1 MIKVILNNDGLELA
15 AGTTLA
21 QLLIE
26 LEQNKPG
33 VAVALNQQVV
43 ARSQWPEQQLASND
57 KITLF
62 HAIAG
67 G

>member
-1 MIKVILNNDGLELA
+1 MRVVLNDEALDLA
-15 AGTTLA
+15 EGTTLG
-21 QLLIE
+21 QLLVT
-26 LEQNKPG
+26 LEQDKPG

-43 ARSQWPEQQLASND
+43 ARSQWSVQPLTPND
-57 KITLF
+57 NITLF

>member
-1 MIKVILNNDGLELA
+1 MRVILNDEALDLA
-15 AGTTLA
+15 EGTTLG
-21 QLLIE
+21 QLLVT
-26 LEQNKPG
+26 LEQDKPG

-43 ARSQWPEQQLASND
+43 ARSQWSVQQLTPND
-57 KITLF
+57 NITLF

>member
-1 MIKVILNNDGLELA
+1 MQITLNDKTMTLTEGI
-15 AGTTLA
+15 TLA
-21 QLLIE
+21 ELLLE

-33 VAVALNQQVV
+33 VAVALNQAVV
-43 ARSQWPEQQLASND
+43 ARGQWSEQILNEND

>member
-1 MIKVILNNDGLELA
+1 MIRVILNNEALELA
-15 AGTTLA
+15 KGITLG
-21 QLLIE
+21 QLLLE
-26 LEQNKPG
+26 LEQSKPG
-33 VAVALNQQVV
+33 VAVALNQSVV
-43 ARSQWPEQQLASND
+43 ARSQWPEKILNEND

>member
-1 MIKVILNNDGLELA
+1 MQVTVNEEFLQLTP
-15 AGTTLA
+15 GTSLQGMLV
-21 QLLIE
+21 QL
-26 LEQNKPG
+26 QQDKPG

-43 ARSQWPEQQLASND
+43 ARSQWSQITLNGGDQ
-57 KITLF
+57 ITLF

>member
-1 MIKVILNNDGLELA
+1 MRVVLNDEALDLA
-15 AGTTLA
+15 EGTTLG
-21 QLLIE
+21 QLLVT
-26 LEQNKPG
+26 LEQDKPG

-43 ARSQWPEQQLASND
+43 ARSQWGEQQLTPND
-57 KITLF
+57 NITLF

>member
-1 MIKVILNNDGLELA
+1 MQITLNDKPMTLTEGL
-15 AGTTLA
+15 TLV
-21 QLLIE
+21 QLLE
-26 LEQNKPG
+26 QLDQNKPG
-33 VAVALNQQVV
+33 VAVALNQSVV
-43 ARSQWPEQQLASND
+43 ARGQWGEQILNEND

>member
-1 MIKVILNNDGLELA
+1 MITVILNNDALELA
-15 AGTTLA
+15 QGTTLA
-21 QLLIE
+21 QLLLE
-26 LEQNKPG
+26 LEQDKPG

-43 ARSQWPEQQLASND
+43 ARSQWSEQLLAAND

>member
-1 MIKVILNNDGLELA
+1 MRVTLNEEALELA
-15 AGTTLA
+15 EGTTLGR
-21 QLLIE
+21 LLAE
-26 LEQNKPG
+26 LEQDKPG

-43 ARSQWPEQQLASND
+43 ARGRWPEQALAPD
-57 KITLF
+57 DTITLF

>member
-1 MIKVILNNDGLELA
+1 MRIVLNDEALDLA
-15 AGTTLA
+15 EGTTLG
-21 QLLIE
+21 QLLVE
-26 LEQNKPG
+26 LEQDKPG

-43 ARSQWPEQQLASND
+43 ARSQWGVQPLTPND
-57 KITLF
+57 NITLF

>member
-1 MIKVILNNDGLELA
+1 MQITLNDKAMTLTEGITLEKL
-15 AGTTLA
+15 LA
-21 QLLIE
+21 QLD
-26 LEQNKPG
+26 QNKPG
-33 VAVALNQQVV
+33 VAVALNQSVV
-43 ARSQWPEQQLASND
+43 ARGQWAEQIVNEND

>member
-1 MIKVILNNDGLELA
+1 MQITLNDKTMMLTEGITLAELLLELD
-15 AGTTLA
+15 
-21 QLLIE
+21 
-26 LEQNKPG
+26 QNKPG
-33 VAVALNQQVV
+33 VAVALNQSVV
-43 ARSQWPEQQLASND
+43 ARGQWSEQVLNEND

>member
-1 MIKVILNNDGLELA
+1 MRVVLNDEALDLA
-15 AGTTLA
+15 EGTTLG
-21 QLLIE
+21 QLLVT
-26 LEQNKPG
+26 LEQDKPG

-43 ARSQWPEQQLASND
+43 ARSQWSVQQLTPND
-57 KITLF
+57 NITLF

>member
-1 MIKVILNNDGLELA
+1 MQIILNDKPMTLTEGI
-15 AGTTLA
+15 TLA
-21 QLLIE
+21 QLLLE
-26 LEQNKPG
+26 LEQDKPG
-33 VAVALNQQVV
+33 VAVALNQSVV
-43 ARSQWPEQQLASND
+43 ARGQWAEQILNEND

>member
-1 MIKVILNNDGLELA
+1 MQVTVNEESLQLTP
-15 AGTTLA
+15 GTSLQGVLA
-21 QLLIE
+21 QL
-26 LEQNKPG
+26 QQDKPG

-43 ARSQWPEQQLASND
+43 ARTQWQQTILNAGD
-57 KITLF
+57 QITLF

>member
-1 MIKVILNNDGLELA
+1 MITVILNNDPLELA
-15 AGTTLA
+15 RNTTLA
-21 QLLIE
+21 QLLID
-26 LEQNKPG
+26 LEQDKPG

-43 ARSQWPEQQLASND
+43 ARSQWSEQPLASND
-57 KITLF
+57 RITLF

>member
-1 MIKVILNNDGLELA
+1 MQITLNDKPMTLTEGL
-15 AGTTLA
+15 TLV
-21 QLLIE
+21 QLL
-26 LEQNKPG
+26 EQLDRNKPG
-33 VAVALNQQVV
+33 VAVALNQSVV
-43 ARSQWPEQQLASND
+43 ARGQWGEQILNEND

>member
-1 MIKVILNNDGLELA
+1 MQITLNDKTMTLTEGITLDEL
-15 AGTTLA
+15 
-21 QLLIE
+21 LLE

-33 VAVALNQQVV
+33 VAVALNQSVV
-43 ARSQWPEQQLASND
+43 ARGQWSEQILNEND

>member
-1 MIKVILNNDGLELA
+1 MIRVILNNDALELA
-15 AGTTLA
+15 KGTTLG
-21 QLLIE
+21 QLLLE
-26 LEQNKPG
+26 LEQDKPG

-43 ARSQWPEQQLASND
+43 ARSQWPEQQLVSND

>member
-1 MIKVILNNDGLELA
+1 MRVVLNDEALDLA
-15 AGTTLA
+15 EGTTLG
-21 QLLIE
+21 QLLVT
-26 LEQNKPG
+26 LEQDKPG

-43 ARSQWPEQQLASND
+43 ARSQWSVQQLTPND
-57 KITLF
+57 SITLF